1 MFMGFPA
8 ALLFSSTG
16 ADHKMFMKEGRQQGQ
31 TTMETMPI
39 RVVLVEDDEQMSL
52 TLAQAVGSDSRLRL
66 VATFD
71 RLRPALAWLNEHAP
85 DVLLVDLGLPDGSG
99 LELIR
104 ACARLHDA
112 CEIMVVSMFADEVNV
127 LASIE
132 AGALGYVHKDA
143 EGTDIVEAIVSL
155 RSGGSPMSPSIAR
168 RLLTRLKPEAAATAV
183 KSSLASGA
191 PQLTP
196 REIEILHLISRGYSY
211 QEVADLLRIM
221 VSSVQTHIK
230 SMYRKLAVNSRS
242 AAVFEAR
249 ALGLLGDV

>member
-1 MFMGFPA
+1 MGSP
-8 ALLFSSTG
+8 
-16 ADHKMFMKEGRQQGQ
+16 
-31 TTMETMPI
+31 PI
-39 RVVLVEDDEQMSL
+39 RVMLVEDDERMSAM
-52 TLAQAVGSDSRLRL
+52 LAAAVGSDVRLNL
-66 VATFD
+66 VARFN
-71 RLRPALAWLNEHAP
+71 RFRPALAWLDQHAP

-104 ACARLHDA
+104 ACARLHDT
-112 CEIMVVSMFADEVNV
+112 CEIMVVSMFADEANV

-168 RLLTRLKPEAAATAV
+168 RLLTRV
-183 KSSLASGA
+183 KSEPISMTTRPAGASAA
-191 PQLTP
+191 PALTP
-196 REIEILHLISRGYSY
+196 RETEILHLISRGYTY
-211 QEVADLLRIM
+211 QEVADLLSIM

-242 AAVFEAR
+242 EAVFEAR
-249 ALGLLGDV
+249 ALGLLNGR

>member
-1 MFMGFPA
+1 M
-8 ALLFSSTG
+8 
-16 ADHKMFMKEGRQQGQ
+16 
-31 TTMETMPI
+31 
-39 RVVLVEDDEQMSL
+39 LVEDDERMSAM
-52 TLAQAVGSDSRLRL
+52 LAAAVRSDVRLNL
-66 VATFD
+66 VARFN
-71 RLRPALAWLNEHAP
+71 RFSPALAWLDQHAP

-104 ACARLHDA
+104 ACARLHDT
-112 CEIMVVSMFADEVNV
+112 CEIMVVSMFADEANV

-168 RLLTRLKPEAAATAV
+168 RLLTRV
-183 KSSLASGA
+183 KSEPTSMMTRPAGASAA
-191 PQLTP
+191 PALTP
-196 REIEILHLISRGYSY
+196 RETEILHLISRGYTY
-211 QEVADLLRIM
+211 QEVAGLLSIM

-242 AAVFEAR
+242 EAVFEAR
-249 ALGLLGDV
+249 ALGLLSDH